1 MKKFLAILLTLCMIL
16 SLCACA
22 STSKAPETTET
33 TVVTEAAT
41 EAPTEEV
48 TEAPTEEVTEAPTE
62 EVTEAP
68 TEEVTEAPTEEVTE
82 APTEEV
88 TEAEP
93 AAQAETEEATEEVTE
108 APTEEVTEAPT
119 EEATEEVTEEAT
131 EETAEAAK
139 IPVKVFNNSN
149 AVIEVFDYVEGD
161 AASLETPC
169 EAVTVGNQ
177 LAVKV
182 TPAEGYKVAHLR
194 VNSKSIDDTY
204 ADGYWFAPA
213 TEDINSFAVKALMV
227 KEEATEET
235 EAVEETVVEETA
247 PAAPMTHEEY
257 VAAELDSPVCVETY
271 VQAHQSWWDG
281 KITVYAQSEDGAYFL
296 YNMACSEEDAAKLVP
311 GTKILVNGFKSEW
324 SGEVEIVDATFEILE
339 GSYIAEPCDVTEL
352 LGVPELVDHQNEF
365 VTVKG
370 LTVESIAFK
379 NDEPGDDIY
388 VTLTQGELTAEFCVE
403 AYLTGPDT
411 DVYAAVSALNKGD
424 VVDIEGFLY
433 WYNGANTHITG
444 ITVVT
449 PAAAE
454 ETEAAVEETEAVVE
468 ETAAV
473 PGVITKVALVTDVG
487 TIDDESFNQA
497 CWQGVEEWCKQ
508 NDIEYTYYQPTE
520 DSTDAR
526 VLSVFQA
533 ANDGANVIVM
543 PGYLFGTTVLTVQDE
558 LPDVYF
564 IAVDVAAGD
573 LTFDYSTYYDPSAN
587 VACLTFSEE
596 QAGYLA
602 GYAAVKEGYTKL
614 GFLGGMAV
622 PAVIRYGYGF
632 VQGADAAAAETGAE
646 VEINYTYGGQFYG
659 SPEITAKM
667 EGWYQNGTEVVF
679 ACGGGI
685 YTSALEAAEKN
696 GGKVIGVDVDQS
708 YISPLII
715 TSAMK
720 GLQNVTESL
729 LESLNKG
736 EWETYGGKVTN
747 FGLLEGEYVGLPTE
761 TWSLENISVDD
772 YTAVKDM
779 IKSGEI
785 VVSNSIDAMPEVSIT
800 VNEIA

>member
-48 TEAPTEEVTEAPTE
+48 TEA
-62 EVTEAP
+62 
-68 TEEVTEAPTEEVTE
+68 
-82 APTEEV
+82 
-88 TEAEP
+88 EP

-108 APTEEVTEAPT
+108 APTEE
-119 EEATEEVTEEAT
+119 ATEEVTEEAT
-131 EETAEAAK
+131 EKTAEAAK

-449 PAAAE
+449 PAAVE

-736 EWETYGGKVTN
+736 EWATYGGKVTN
-747 FGLLEGEYVGLPTE
+747 FGLLEGEYVGLPTA
-761 TWSLENISVDD
+761 TWSLQNISVED
-772 YTAVKDM
+772 YEAVKEQ

-785 VVSNSIDAMPEVSIT
+785 VVDNSTEAMPEVSIT